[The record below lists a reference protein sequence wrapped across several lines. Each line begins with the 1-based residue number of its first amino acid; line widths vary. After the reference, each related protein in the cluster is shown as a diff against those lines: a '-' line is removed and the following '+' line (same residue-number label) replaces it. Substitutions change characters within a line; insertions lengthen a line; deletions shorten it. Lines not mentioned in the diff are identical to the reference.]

1 MAGETMTASPRVA
14 VAEAPE
20 PERGKLRHLR
30 WYICGLLF
38 LATTINYLDRQA
50 TGVLNPILREEIGW
64 DDAGFGWVM
73 FAFQLAYAIMFPISG
88 RLLDLFGVRRGLF
101 WAVIVWSV
109 AAMAHALARSTLGF
123 AAARFA
129 LGIGEAAN
137 FPASIKAIAEW
148 FPKHERALATGI
160 FNSGTNVGVMLSP
173 MIVWLAV
180 SWHWQAAFIVTGLT
194 GLFWLFL
201 WQMLYRSPEEHPRL
215 TAAERALIT
224 KDADAEVPAARVPWT
239 AVLRF
244 RQAWAV
250 LLGKGLTDPV
260 WWFYLFW
267 LPTYLNRERGVSALT
282 ASVMLLYPYIAADI
296 GSIGGGWLSGF
307 LIKRG
312 WPVGKARLFAMGLF
326 AACMPGAI
334 WAVLTNEFW
343 LALTLISLATSA
355 HQAWSANIFTLASDM
370 FPKTL
375 VGSVVGLAGMSGA
388 IGGMFMTLIAGCT
401 LQWTGSY
408 VPLFVL
414 AGLMHPLGFGAIL
427 LFGGHKLQ
435 PVDLR
440 AVLKTERSRALIL
453 AGGAMTAAGVVLALL
468 VGANWDAIVAATR
481 SLSAAAQGLT
491 ASVGLGLVGLT
502 LLYAGRGKSS
512 PTAQA

>member
-1 MAGETMTASPRVA
+1 MTASPTVA

-20 PERGKLRHLR
+20 PAQGKLRHLR

-50 TGVLNPILREEIGW
+50 TGVLNPILRKEIGW
-64 DDAGFGWVM
+64 DDAGFGWGV
-73 FAFQLAYAIMFPISG
+73 FSFQLAYAIRCPISG

-101 WAVIVWSV
+101 WAVIVWSI

-173 MIVWLAV
+173 VIVWLALR
-180 SWHWQAAFIVTGLT
+180 WHWQAAFVVTGLT
-194 GLFWLFL
+194 GLVWLFL
-201 WQMLYRSPEEHPRL
+201 WQWLYRSPQEHPRL
-215 TAAERALIT
+215 TAEERALIL
-224 KDADAEVPAARVPWT
+224 KDADPEVPAARVPWT
-239 AVLRF
+239 SILRY

-250 LLGKGLTDPV
+250 LLGKALTDPV

-267 LPTYLNRERGVSALT
+267 LPSYLNTQRGVSALT
-282 ASVMLLYPYIAADI
+282 ASVMLFYPYLAADF

-312 WPVGKARLFAMGLF
+312 WPVGSARLLAMGLF
-326 AACMPGAI
+326 ALCMPGAI
-334 WAVLTNEFW
+334 WAVLTDNFI
-343 LALTLISLATSA
+343 LALSLISLATAA

-375 VGSVVGLAGMSGA
+375 VGSVVGLAGMAGA
-388 IGGMFMTLIAGCT
+388 IGGMFMTLFAGGM

-408 VPLFVL
+408 VPLFVV
-414 AGLMHPLGFGAIL
+414 AGVLHPLGYAAIL
-427 LFGGHKLQ
+427 LFGGRKLE
-435 PVDLR
+435 PADVS
-440 AVLKTERSRALIL
+440 VERSAYSPGLIG
-453 AGGAMTAAGVVLALL
+453 AGLVMAI
-468 VGANWDAIVAATR
+468 VGAALAATVGLRWDAIVAATR

-491 ASVGLGLVGLT
+491 ASIGVMVLGLA
-502 LLYAGRGKSS
+502 LLYAGRGRK
-512 PTAQA
+512 AAA

>member
-1 MAGETMTASPRVA
+1 MAGAD
-14 VAEAPE
+14 APE
-20 PERGKLRHLR
+20 PAGKLRHLR

-50 TGVLNPILREEIGW
+50 VGVLNPILSKEIGW

-109 AAMAHALARSTLGF
+109 AAMAHALARSPMGF
-123 AAARFA
+123 AVARFA
-129 LGIGEAAN
+129 LGVGEAAN

-148 FPKHERALATGI
+148 FPRHERALATGI

-173 MIVWLAV
+173 LIVWIAV
-180 SWHWQAAFIVTGLT
+180 QWHWQAAFVITGLT
-194 GLFWLFL
+194 GLLWLGL
-201 WQMLYRSPEEHPRL
+201 WQWLYRSPQEHPRL
-215 TAAERALIT
+215 TASERALIL
-224 KDADAEVPAARVPWT
+224 KDSEPEVPAQRVPWT
-239 AVLRF
+239 AVLRY
-244 RQAWAV
+244 RQAWAI
-250 LLGKGLTDPV
+250 LLGKMLTDPV
-260 WWFYLFW
+260 WWFYLYW
-267 LPTYLNRERGVSALT
+267 LPSYLNRERGVSALT
-282 ASVMLLYPYIAADI
+282 ASVMLLYPYIAADV

-312 WPVGKARLFAMGLF
+312 WQVGKARLFAMGLF
-326 AACMPGAI
+326 ALCMPGAI
-334 WAVLTNEFW
+334 WAVLTNDFW
-343 LALTLISLATSA
+343 LALSLISLATAA

-375 VGSVVGLAGMSGA
+375 VGSIVGLAGMAGA
-388 IGGMFMTLIAGCT
+388 IGGMFMTLIAGGM

-414 AGLMHPLGFGAIL
+414 AGIMHPLAFGAIL
-427 LFGGHKLQ
+427 LFGGRRLE
-435 PVDLR
+435 PADMDAALATGRSPALVTAG
-440 AVLKTERSRALIL
+440 AVM
-453 AGGAMTAAGVVLALL
+453 AGAGAAMALL
-468 VGANWDAIVAATR
+468 VVANWDAIVAAAR

-491 ASVGLGLVGLT
+491 ASIGVMLLGLA
-502 LLYAGRGKSS
+502 LLYAGRGRR
-512 PTAQA
+512 PTTS

>member
-1 MAGETMTASPRVA
+1 MTASPVA
-14 VAEAPE
+14 VAEAPV
-20 PERGKLRHLR
+20 PEKGKLRHLR

-64 DDAGFGWVM
+64 DEAGFGWVM

-109 AAMAHALARSTLGF
+109 AAMSHALARSPLGF

-173 MIVWLAV
+173 AIVWLAV
-180 SWHWQAAFIVTGLT
+180 TWHWQAAFIVTGLT
-194 GLFWLFL
+194 GLLWLGL
-201 WQMLYRSPEEHPRL
+201 WQWLYRSPEEHPRL
-215 TAAERALIT
+215 SAQERALIT
-224 KDADAEVPAARVPWT
+224 AGSEAEVPAARVPWT
-239 AVLRF
+239 TVLRY

-250 LLGKGLTDPV
+250 LLGKALTDPV

-267 LPTYLNRERGVSALT
+267 LPSYLNKERGVSALT
-282 ASVMLLYPYIAADI
+282 ASVMLLYPYIAADV
-296 GSIGGGWLSGF
+296 GSVAGGWLSGY

-312 WPVGKARLFAMGLF
+312 WPVGSARLVAMGSF
-326 AACMPGAI
+326 AVCMPGAI
-334 WAVLTNEFW
+334 WAVLTNDFW
-343 LALTLISLATSA
+343 LALTLISLATAA

-375 VGSVVGLAGMSGA
+375 VGSVVGLAGMAGA
-388 IGGMFMTLIAGCT
+388 IGGMFMTLFAGGM

-408 VPLFVL
+408 VPLFVV
-414 AGLMHPLGFGAIL
+414 AGVMHPLAFGGIL
-427 LFGGHKLQ
+427 LFGGRKLEPAGIDERASAGRS
-435 PVDLR
+435 PVL
-440 AVLKTERSRALIL
+440 LT
-453 AGGAMTAAGVVLALL
+453 AGGLMTAAGVALGVLVVSQWQSIL
-468 VGANWDAIVAATR
+468 DATR

-491 ASVGLGLVGLT
+491 ACVGLALLGLA
-502 LLYAGRGKSS
+502 LLYAGRGSS
-512 PTAQA
+512 PAARTR